1 VNGRPETAPLGSL
14 PPAARRARA
23 VYELYSSPQSVS
35 ERPEGSIVRGT
46 ETVEARV
53 LVLSRC
59 LLAFAALAI
68 LWIDPSGPTPLVEW
82 TYASLATYC
91 VYSVILAIAAHVAH
105 WPVPHRILHWI
116 DLCFYGWLVAVSG
129 GAFLF
134 YFAFFFYSI
143 LVASFVRGSKEGVLV
158 TLASVALFSII
169 GLNVAPPYGYPDVS
183 GIMIRAVFL
192 FVFGIMIADLGG
204 YERLHKRRLALLKE
218 ITNPWNPRFGVD
230 HVNEVNL
237 NRLLD
242 FYEADSCVLVL
253 RRSAP
258 LPHYMMYRASPDKRS
273 GSAAPRRVDEEAAG
287 ALMRLPDSLAAYFH
301 AREGPLL
308 TRYRGYSAIDFELGA
323 RTTSFHAEC
332 AAWANLLDAHSF
344 VTVPYAQRDGTA
356 GRLFVSSN
364 RRGFDH
370 TDIEFLSQASS
381 AMATVVENMYLVE
394 ELATQAVEHERKT
407 ISRDLHDTTIQ
418 PYIGL
423 KLALDGLYR
432 EAGNDNVLASRIADL
447 IAMAELTI
455 RDLREYASTL
465 KDKAAMPGEFLVTA
479 VKRQAERLE
488 RFYGIQVEVKGVIS
502 PRLEGRLA
510 AEGFQIISEGLS
522 NILRHTQAKR
532 AFVTILCEDSHL
544 LLEIGNEIGPG
555 ETPAE
560 RFRPKS
566 ISERAEALGGKTFVD
581 RNSDNHT
588 VVHVSLPIASSVSP

>member
-1 VNGRPETAPLGSL
+1 MGSL
-14 PPAARRARA
+14 PPPARRAKSA
-23 VYELYSSPQSVS
+23 YELYSPPQSVS
-35 ERPEGSIVRGT
+35 ERPEGGNVRGRDAL
-46 ETVEARV
+46 ESRV

-82 TYASLATYC
+82 TYVSLAIYC
-91 VYSVILAIAAHVAH
+91 IYSVAVAVASHVAH
-105 WPVPHRILHWI
+105 WPVPHRIFHWI

-158 TLASVALFSII
+158 TLASVVLFSVI
-169 GLNVAPPYGYPDVS
+169 GLSVTQPYGYPSGYQELS

-230 HVNEVNL
+230 HVNDVNL
-237 NRLLD
+237 NRLLE
-242 FYEADSCVLVL
+242 FYDADSCVLVL

-258 LPHYMMYRASPDKRS
+258 LPHYMMYHASRDKRG
-273 GSAAPRRVDEEAAG
+273 GSAAPKRVDEEAAG
-287 ALMRLPDSLAAYFH
+287 ALMRLPDSLAAYYH
-301 AREGPLL
+301 DPEGPLL
-308 TRYRGYSAIDFELGA
+308 TRYRGYSAFDFELGT

-356 GRLFVSSN
+356 GRLFVTSN
-364 RRGFDH
+364 RGGFGH
-370 TDIEFLSQASS
+370 TDIDFLSQASS

-432 EAGNDNVLASRIADL
+432 EAGSDNVLASRIADL

-510 AEGFQIISEGLS
+510 AEAFQIISEGLS
-522 NILRHTQAKR
+522 NILRHTQAKQ

-544 LLEIGNEIGPG
+544 LLEIGNERAPG
-555 ETPAE
+555 GTSVEK
-560 RFRPKS
+560 FRPKS
-566 ISERAEALGGKTFVD
+566 ISERAEALGGRTFVD
-581 RNSDNHT
+581 GESGGHT
-588 VVHVSLPIASSVSP
+588 VVHVSLPIGSSASP